1 MKGIALISGASA
13 GIGEAIATRFARE
26 NYSLII
32 TGRRAERLDTLA
44 SKLQSEFHIEVLPLV
59 FDIRSR
65 EETEN
70 ALNSIPEN
78 WKGIDV
84 LVNNAGLASGLDKI
98 QEGDPDDWEL
108 MIDTNVKGLLYL
120 SRIIIPWMVENGDG
134 HVINIGS
141 IAGREVYPKGNIYCA
156 TKHAVDAITKGMRLD
171 LLGTGVRVTQ
181 LAPGAVETEFSMV
194 RFKGDEV
201 RAAKV
206 YQGYDPLRPEDIADV
221 AYYVTTLPKRV
232 NINDILIMPTAQA
245 NATTFIK
252 K

>member
-1 MKGIALISGASA
+1 MKRIALISGASA
-13 GIGEAIATRFARE
+13 GIGEATAIRFAKE
-26 NYSLII
+26 DYSVII
-32 TGRRAERLDTLA
+32 SGRRVDRIEALADTIRKEYHVEA
-44 SKLQSEFHIEVLPLV
+44 LPLV

-70 ALNSIPEN
+70 ALNGIPEN
-78 WKGIDV
+78 WKRIDV
-84 LVNNAGLASGLDKI
+84 LVNNAGLALGLDKV
-98 QEGDPDDWEL
+98 QEGDPADWDQ

-120 SRIIIPWMVENGDG
+120 SRIVIPWMVEKGEG

-141 IAGREVYPKGNIYCA
+141 IAGKEVYPKGNIYSA
-156 TKHAVDAITKGMRLD
+156 TKHAVDAITKGMRID

-181 LAPGAVETEFSMV
+181 VAPGAVETEFSIV
-194 RFKGDEV
+194 RFKGDED